1 MAIPEAVDSILGKIL
16 AFKIKVLPK
25 YKHCSVMEISEIPNI
40 IESIIEKIP
49 NYEDAVTN
57 QKEKSICSSLKEFE
71 LHESQS
77 LSVTGNFDP
86 AKIDCLTPSKRLTS
100 DEFAAQEIN
109 EGQFSTTKFIK
120 HIKTE

>member
-1 MAIPEAVDSILGKIL
+1 MVIPEAVDSILGKIL
-16 AFKIKVLPK
+16 AFKIK
-25 YKHCSVMEISEIPNI
+25 
-40 IESIIEKIP
+40 
-49 NYEDAVTN
+49 DAVTN

-77 LSVTGNFDP
+77 LSVMGDFDP
-86 AKIDCLTPSKRLTS
+86 TKIDCLTPSKRLAA

-109 EGQFSTTKFIK
+109 ECQFSTTKFIK

>member
-1 MAIPEAVDSILGKIL
+1 MAIPWAVDSILGKIL

-25 YKHCSVMEISEIPNI
+25 YKHYSVMEISELPNI

-57 QKEKSICSSLKEFE
+57 QKKKSTCSSLKEFE

-77 LSVTGNFDP
+77 LSMTGDFDP
-86 AKIDCLTPSKRLTS
+86 TKIDCLTPSKRLAA
-100 DEFAAQEIN
+100 DEFVAQEIN
-109 EGQFSTTKFIK
+109 EGRSIF
-120 HIKTE
+120 HH